1 MLHKNL
7 EVVETTSE
15 AVKVN
20 LTIFILACIHT
31 VVSLVLSIHGSFT
44 KKIEE
49 TGKQFSQ
56 NLQKIG
62 KSVSKKLQK
71 TGKMVSKKLKLQSKQ
86 EKDSSK
92 SLSKSLDLKN
102 HWSISILV
110 MVFILFF
117 ASLNQFGYHDKT
129 KVQGGL
135 SLTLFILALVHTIVS
150 ILLWKKCRIMK
161 RLAEGGDALI
171 KKVLP
176 HKFFGANLHSY
187 WKISFLIILAIT
199 VISGI
204 LQFSGEHK
212 YNQEEPY
219 ETFEKLEE

>member
-31 VVSLVLSIHGSFT
+31 VVSLILSIHGSFS

-49 TGKQFSQ
+49 TGKHFSES
-56 NLQKIG
+56 LQKLG
-62 KSVSKKLQK
+62 KNVSKKLQK
-71 TGKMVSKKLKLQSKQ
+71 VQKKISKKPKLQSKQ
-86 EKDSSK
+86 GKDTKSISK
-92 SLSKSLDLKN
+92 HLNLKN

-117 ASLNQFGYHDKT
+117 ATLNQFGYHDKT

-161 RLAEGGDALI
+161 RIAESGDSI
-171 KKVLP
+171 IQKVLP
-176 HKFFGANLHSY
+176 YKFFGANLHSY
-187 WKISFLIILAIT
+187 WKISFLIILAIA

-204 LQFSGEHK
+204 LQFSGKHK
-212 YNQEEPY
+212 YNKEEPY